1 MIRTTRTNVD
11 VAITASDE
19 ELMAAVRGG
28 ARAPFEQLFDR
39 YRRAVWGFFRRR
51 VQDPGAA
58 EDLVQNVFTA
68 LLDAAPRYRAQGA
81 FRSYLF
87 GIAFNV
93 LQAERR
99 RQLSRATSPLDDELP
114 DAQVVDA
121 DRALWVRAALAQLD
135 PDERELVMLREY
147 EGLSYQEI
155 ADLRQLPLNT
165 VRSRLFRARMALR
178 ALLTPDVE
186 IEEQSR

>member
-1 MIRTTRTNVD
+1 
-11 VAITASDE
+11 
-19 ELMAAVRGG
+19 MAAVRGG

-39 YRRAVWGFFRRR
+39 YRQPVWGFFRRR
-51 VQDPGAA
+51 VEDPGVA

-93 LQAERR
+93 LQADRR
-99 RQLSRATSPLDDELP
+99 RQLSRATTPLDDELP
-114 DAQVVDA
+114 DAHAVDA

-155 ADLRQLPLNT
+155 ADVRQLPLNT

-178 ALLTPDVE
+178 ALLTADVE